1 MSVLPLALLD
11 PLPGLDL
18 STAGGAAL
26 SLTAFRGRPLVAV
39 CIRYYG

>member
-1 MSVLPLALLD
+1 MSAPPLALLD

-18 STAGGAAL
+18 STADGGAL
-26 SLTAFRGRPLVAV
+26 SLTSFRGHPLVAV